1 MLSDKMAYAVLPAVD
16 IMRARN
22 FWQKLGLKVMMDD
35 PSQGMMVM
43 AGEGSMFY
51 VYQRGPTKADHTVM
65 DFKVDNIDAEMKE
78 LRGKGVKFEEYDIPA
93 MGIKTV
99 NGVATM
105 GSGDN
110 MSKSAWFKDTEG
122 NIIALDQMSK
132 SDMQKAMMQ
141 KSMMEMA
148 MPQKAAMKK

>member
-16 IMRARN
+16 LKRARK
-22 FWQKLGLKVMMDD
+22 FWEDTIGLKVMLDE
-35 PSQGMMVM
+35 PAQGMMVM

-51 VYQRGPTKADHTVM
+51 VYQRGATKADHTVLE
-65 DFKVDNIDAEMKE
+65 FKVDNIDAEMRD
-78 LRGKGVKFEEYDIPA
+78 LRSKGVKFEEYDIPA

-105 GSGDN
+105 DSGDN
-110 MSKSAWFKDTEG
+110 MSKGAWFKDTEG

-132 SDMQKAMMQ
+132 SNLEKASMQN
-141 KSMMEMA
+141 SMMEMA
-148 MPQKAAMKK
+148 MPKSAMKK